1 MAIIRMKLVN
11 IVGQM
16 HNFDDIVQNCCLNG
30 NFHPEQASSAL
41 ENYEE
46 FIPAEE
52 PNPYSRH
59 LRAAVDTAVH
69 SGLNL
74 GFHDFSKLGLSE
86 EELFSFTEKT
96 EKEINALNEKLR
108 SLEKNAARLQQGIVQ
123 LNNLRG
129 AGLNLDDMFKSEF
142 INYNFGKLPK
152 SSYPKLDVYEDEQM
166 VIFFPINEDTEYY
179 WGFYVTLKHDF
190 EKIDDIFNSL
200 YFERI
205 TILEEAHGTPEEAIQ
220 SITALMQKVMAEIVS
235 AKKEIED
242 YWKHNLDRFMEV
254 YSELKYLNDSFEI
267 RKYAAKC
274 GDSFYIFGWVPEE
287 ELPKFKEHFDKMKY
301 VDCVIEDEKDA
312 DGIVPPTSLKNNA
325 VVRPFESFVEMYG
338 LPNYHEIDP
347 TSFMAM
353 TYSLIFGIMFGDLGQ
368 GFVLLVLSSFLWF
381 KKKMPLGGMMIRCSI
396 FSMIFGTLYDS
407 VFGYENLLPFD
418 ALHVHDSANTNYILL
433 FTVAMGI
440 LIILTTMFLNMI
452 NGIKQKN
459 PEKLLFSQN
468 GISGLIFYAYCITAA
483 VMLMMFKTNLLS
495 PVLIILCVVLPL
507 LLIGFREPLGK
518 LVAKRKDWAPE
529 NKAEYFVQVFFELF
543 EILLSYLSNTISF
556 IRIGAFV
563 LSHAGMMAAVFAL
576 SELSGKSQNL
586 IVVIV
591 GNIFVLCL
599 EGLIVGIQGIRLQFY
614 EIFSRFY
621 VGDGKPYE
629 PAKIKYNV

>member
-1 MAIIRMKLVN
+1 MAITRMKLVN
-11 IVGQM
+11 IVGRM
-16 HNFDDIVQNCCLNG
+16 RDFDDIVRHCCLNG
-30 NFHPEQASSAL
+30 NFHPEQAPSAL

-46 FIPAEE
+46 FMPVEE
-52 PNPYSRH
+52 PNPYSRS
-59 LRAAVDTAVH
+59 LRTAVDISVH
-69 SGLNL
+69 SGLKL
-74 GFHDFSKLGLSE
+74 GYRDFTKLGLSE
-86 EELFSFTEKT
+86 KELFLYTQKV

-108 SLEKNAARLQQGIVQ
+108 THEKNAARLQQGITQ

-129 AGLNLDDMFKSEF
+129 AGLNLDDMFKSRF

-152 SSYPKLDVYEDEQM
+152 SSYPKLDVYDDDQM

-179 WGFYVTLKHDF
+179 WGFYVTLKHDYD
-190 EKIDDIFNSL
+190 KIDDIFNSL

-205 TILEEAHGTPEEAIQ
+205 TIIEEAHGTPEEAIK
-220 SITALMQKVMAEIVS
+220 SVTSLLKKVTGEISDV
-235 AKKEIED
+235 KKEIENF
-242 YWKHNLDRFMEV
+242 WKTNLDRFLQV

-274 GDSFYIFGWVPEE
+274 GDSFYIFGWVPAE
-287 ELPKFKEHFDKMKY
+287 ELPRFKKCFDKMQN
-301 VDCVIEDEKDA
+301 VDCVIEDETAAGD
-312 DGIVPPTSLKNNA
+312 ITPPTSLRNNP
-325 VVRPFESFVEMYG
+325 VVRPFESFVAMYG

-353 TYSLIFGIMFGDLGQ
+353 TYSMIFGIMFGDLGQ
-368 GFVLLVLSSFLWF
+368 GFVLLLLSLFLWY

-407 VFGYENLLPFD
+407 VFGYENLLPVD
-418 ALHVHDSANTNYILL
+418 ILHVHDSGNTNYILL
-433 FTVAMGI
+433 FAVGLGI
-440 LIILTTMFLNMI
+440 LLIITTMFLNMI
-452 NGIKQKN
+452 NGIKQKD

-468 GISGLIFYAYCITAA
+468 GISGLIFYVYCITVAITL
-483 VMLMMFKTNLLS
+483 VMFKVNLLS
-495 PVLIILCVVLPL
+495 PVYIILFAVLPL

-518 LVAKRKDWAPE
+518 IVAKRKDWKPE
-529 NKAEYFVQVFFELF
+529 SIGEFLIQVFFELF

-576 SELSGKSQNL
+576 SALCGKGYL
-586 IVVIV
+586 AMVIF

-621 VGDGKPYE
+621 VGDGKPYQ
-629 PAKIKYNV
+629 PAKIKYDG